1 MIIADTDR
9 CCNDCNSWSDS
20 TGAERDARSAPG
32 RTLAGVPLGI
42 VIRNPSPEDP
52 RGLQADVFPSDE
64 AQDPHKLAR
73 ANRWALKSVV
83 NKLLPGSIT
92 SKCMVWRAPVV
103 GHGLANIDLCKGQT
117 HGKAFYQGL
126 LSCGQLWPCPI
137 CAAKIS
143 ERRRQELQEAMKRA
157 KALGWKVFFVTLTI
171 RHGIGDD
178 IQELLDKQADA
189 LKRLSH
195 GKYSVKNQLR
205 DLYAQIG
212 DTNPSEIHG
221 YIRALEVTHGDNG
234 FHPHFHILV
243 FTDPNVIPHTLL
255 HVYRDAWKRA
265 CRLSGLPEPSDEH
278 GVTVEDGSKASDY
291 VSKWGLEDEMTKAHA
306 KTAKKDSLTPFGLL
320 RAYLDGDD
328 PRYPPE
334 RAGKLFQVYA
344 AAFKGRRQLFWSV
357 GLRKLLDVAP
367 EVSDEVLVSL
377 PEDERALLLAT
388 LTPEQWKVIRRRKQ
402 EANLLTVAE
411 SLPDLVPELLAS
423 LVDDSPG
430 EPLPDNPVA
439 PVAAAS
445 LPAPVLCDDATRDR
459 LILEWVN
466 IRHRYM
472 KGIPYGKEAPPES
485 SGVLLPPR
493 ADSGGSGFRPD
504 RLPCDHESGGGST
517 ERAQLGFS
525 FDSSYALR
533 RG

>member
-9 CCNDCNSWSDS
+9 CCNDCNSWGDS
-20 TGAERDARSAPG
+20 TGVERDARSAPG
-32 RTLAGVPLGI
+32 RTLAGGPLGI

-52 RGLQADVFPSDE
+52 RGLQPDGFSTDANEDR
-64 AQDPHKLAR
+64 HKLAR

-103 GHGLANIDLCKGQT
+103 GHGLADIDLCKGGT

-143 ERRRQELQEAMKRA
+143 ERRRAELQEAMKRA
-157 KALGWKVFFVTLTI
+157 KALGWNVFFVTLTI

-178 IQELLDKQADA
+178 IRDLLDKQAKA

-195 GKYSVKNQLR
+195 GKHSVKNQLR
-205 DLYAQIG
+205 NLYDQIG

-243 FTDPNVIPHTLL
+243 FTDPNVIPHTLQ
-255 HVYRDAWKRA
+255 HVYREAWKRA
-265 CRLSGLPEPSDEH
+265 CRLSDLPEPSDEH
-278 GVTVEDGSKASDY
+278 GVKVEDGSMASDY

-306 KTAKKDSLTPFGLL
+306 KSAKSDNLTPFGLL
-320 RAYLDGDD
+320 RVYLDGDD

-388 LTPEQWKVIRRRKQ
+388 ITPEQWKVIRKRKQ
-402 EANLLTVAE
+402 ESSLL
-411 SLPDLVPELLAS
+411 SLGETNPEFVPELLAS
-423 LVDDSPG
+423 LVDDSPS
-430 EPLPDNPVA
+430 EPLPDVPAV
-439 PVAAAS
+439 PAS
-445 LPAPVLCDDATRDR
+445 LPPPVSCDDATRDR
-459 LILEWVN
+459 LILEWAN
-466 IRHRYM
+466 IRHRNM
-472 KGIPYGKEAPPES
+472 KGNSYGKEAPAEG
-485 SGVLLPPR
+485 SGLLLPPR
-493 ADSGGSGFRPD
+493 EDSDRSGHRHD
-504 RLPCDHESGGGST
+504 RLSCDHEPGGGST